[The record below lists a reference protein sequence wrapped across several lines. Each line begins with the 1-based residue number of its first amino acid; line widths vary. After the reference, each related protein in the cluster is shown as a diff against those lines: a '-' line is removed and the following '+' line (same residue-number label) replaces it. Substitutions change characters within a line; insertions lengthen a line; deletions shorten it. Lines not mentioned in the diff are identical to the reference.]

1 MVGDGSEKY
10 LESEIMNAWRLTGC
24 VKCRKERNLSL
35 PPASYPEYLEKWWLH

>member
-24 VKCRKERNLSL
+24 L
-35 PPASYPEYLEKWWLH
+35 PWILGGIVAPLR